1 MNSVDELREKG
12 NACVK
17 EGNHVEAVLHYS
29 SALKA
34 DPNNFA
40 IHSNRSLAFL
50 KMQQFYL
57 AYQDAKKVIE
67 LKPDWAK
74 GYFRKAEVEFAT
86 LHFDKALTSYT
97 KAFCLQK
104 DDRSLMDAMKKAAR
118 ELKKDQR
125 ADKQIP
131 WLGAG
136 IGIIIGVAIVLAD
149 YLVADKSVLSH
160 PILKVLLTIA
170 ISLLGFGLCK
180 SYRYYVKNQRESLIQ
195 PPVNLIGDDNC
206 EENSQETTNDNA
218 PRTETKDPQKR
229 FSKAQAR
236 HRFKKGKAN

>member
-1 MNSVDELREKG
+1 
-12 NACVK
+12 
-17 EGNHVEAVLHYS
+17 
-29 SALKA
+29 
-34 DPNNFA
+34 
-40 IHSNRSLAFL
+40 
-50 KMQQFYL
+50 MQQFYL
-57 AYQDAKKVIE
+57 AYQDAKRTIE
-67 LKPDWAK
+67 LRPDWAK

-86 LHFDKALTSYT
+86 FQFDKALTSYT

-136 IGIIIGVAIVLAD
+136 IGIIVGVAIVLAD
-149 YLVADKSVLSH
+149 YLVADKPVLLVILSFWYFSVLLLHLMTFFHSVQH

-170 ISLLGFGLCK
+170 ISLLGFGFCK
-180 SYRYYVKNQRESLIQ
+180 AYRYYIKTQRESLIL
-195 PPVNLIGDDNC
+195 PPIDLIGGKYKNLLPSVLNFCNINFVLKSDDHSQ
-206 EENSQETTNDNA
+206 ENSQEATDDA
-218 PRTETKDPQKR
+218 ALKSEMKDPQKR

-236 HRFKKGKAN
+236 HRYKKGKAN

>member
-1 MNSVDELREKG
+1 MDELREKG

-17 EGNHVEAVLHYS
+17 EGNHVEAILHYS
-29 SALKA
+29 SAIKA
-34 DPNNFA
+34 DPNNYA

-57 AYQDAKKVIE
+57 AYQDAKRTIE

-74 GYFRKAEVEFAT
+74 GYFRKGEVEYAT
-86 LHFDKALTSYT
+86 FHFDKALTSYT

-104 DDRSLMDAMKKAAR
+104 DDRSLMDAMKRAAR

-125 ADKQIP
+125 AEKQIP

-149 YLVADKSVLSH
+149 YLVADKPVLMVSSSVWKH
-160 PILKVLLTIA
+160 
-170 ISLLGFGLCK
+170 
-180 SYRYYVKNQRESLIQ
+180 
-195 PPVNLIGDDNC
+195 
-206 EENSQETTNDNA
+206 
-218 PRTETKDPQKR
+218 
-229 FSKAQAR
+229 
-236 HRFKKGKAN
+236 